1 MIPILLCICVWYTHY
16 AGRQCVWSFVKCE
29 RRWGDD
35 RSCREVELNSII
47 YRHTPPRHS
56 DKYIS
61 GFGEILWTLLMRSY
75 QINNQLHLTTY
86 IYIEPCRELFFEGRG
101 YEIGNTHARDGIFLY
116 YSKVHVFSVWE
127 SKSLFRQMCSKGWL
141 AIAKLKPL
149 SLFISLF

>member
-1 MIPILLCICVWYTHY
+1 MLCICVWYASCWKTMC
-16 AGRQCVWSFVKCE
+16 RSFVKCE

-86 IYIEPCRELFFEGRG
+86 IPSLAESYFLREGFMKL
-101 YEIGNTHARDGIFLY
+101 GILMQGMVYFCMTRSLY
-116 YSKVHVFSVWE
+116 LLINSGPKWDQPISDVGDVIHYTKVHVFSVCE
-127 SKSLFRQMCSKGWL
+127 SKSLCRQMW
-141 AIAKLKPL
+141 
-149 SLFISLF
+149 